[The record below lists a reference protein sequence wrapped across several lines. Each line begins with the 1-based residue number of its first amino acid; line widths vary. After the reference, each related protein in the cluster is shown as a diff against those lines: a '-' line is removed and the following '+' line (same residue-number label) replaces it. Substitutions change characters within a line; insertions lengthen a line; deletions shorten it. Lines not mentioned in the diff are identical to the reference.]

1 MQKSAIKSERHK
13 LLASIHIKKKELG
26 LDDGDYRAHLK
37 QWTGLNSSAG
47 MTNKQLK
54 YVLVQFNTMM
64 QATQPP
70 NYEVKGKVKALWL
83 SGYHLGLIDDDSE
96 TALRAFIKR
105 QLKIDHEN
113 WMRPQLAYKVIEGLK
128 DWLNRDGGVDWAKH
142 QSNPRKAVILAQW
155 RKLYAQGKVPVSSAT
170 ELQRW
175 MRVQKYFRPIE
186 YLYPNQQDGIIKK
199 LGAWIR
205 GSNGTHP

>member
-113 WMRPQLAYKVIEGLK
+113 WMNPQIAYKVIEGLK
-128 DWLNRDGGVDWAKH
+128 GWLERAGVEWGKH
-142 QSNPRKAVILAQW
+142 QANPRKAVIEAQW
-155 RKLYAQGKVPVSSAT
+155 RKLYALGRVPAVSEA
-170 ELQRW
+170 ELRLW
-175 MRVQKYFRPIE
+175 MRCNKYMRPIE
-186 YLYPNQQDGIIKK
+186 QLYPNVQDSIIRK
-199 LGAWIR
+199 LGEWIR
-205 GSNGTHP
+205 HEL